1 MGLICTDTKLIAE
14 LRKQAVE
21 AAGRAYCPYSH
32 FQVGASVVGQSG
44 KIFSGCNIEN
54 SSYGATVCAER
65 VAIWQAVASGER
77 SFSHLYVYSLDGWP
91 PCGLCRQVMA
101 EFFLPDSVV
110 IMGDAQG
117 KELTIT
123 VDKLFPLAFT
133 ADKLE
138 NKS

>member
-1 MGLICTDTKLIAE
+1 MTVTETETTIIE
-14 LRKQAVE
+14 QLRKHAV
-21 AAGRAYCPYSH
+21 AAAKSAYAPYSD
-32 FQVGASVVGQSG
+32 FQVGAAIYSLSG
-44 KIFSGCNIEN
+44 KIFGGCNIEN

-65 VAIWQAVASGER
+65 VAIWQAVAAGER
-77 SFSHLYVYSLDGWP
+77 SFSHLYVYSLNGWP

-101 EFFLPDSVV
+101 EFFLPKGMV

-117 KELTIT
+117 KELVIT

-133 ADKLE
+133 PDKLD